1 MRFDD
6 DHCLDFKA
14 SENFNFLKS
23 QIREIKRLEFCAN
36 KLYTFVFLVD
46 DYKFGY

>member
-6 DHCLDFKA
+6 DHCWDFKA
-14 SENFNFLKS
+14 RMKKLILSD

-36 KLYTFVFLVD
+36 KLYAFVFLVD
-46 DYKFGY
+46 DYKFGC

>member
-1 MRFDD
+1 MRFND
-6 DHCLDFKA
+6 DHCLDFKT

-23 QIREIKRLEFCAN
+23 QIREIKRLEFRAN

-46 DYKFGY
+46 GYKFAC